1 MRAGVEKLTWYTG
14 TPHFA
19 SMRASRRNPWRLA
32 ILMGLSV
39 QALIQD
45 SVARIAML
53 RIMTKEFGIGVLV
66 LSFLIIALWDRAITY
81 IITIERGDKEGVETC

>member
-1 MRAGVEKLTWYTG
+1 M
-14 TPHFA
+14 
-19 SMRASRRNPWRLA
+19 
-32 ILMGLSV
+32 